1 MKEFLTIREIEFDS
15 IDIQSHPTGMQQL
28 VDLGAKTVPVVA
40 KGNDWVFAQSLGDV
54 ADLLE
59 IEFDAKPK
67 LSPDELIDRM
77 EIVMATA
84 SRLVRQFPNSLLDKN
99 VRDRDRTYRTL
110 FSHIF
115 RIPEV
120 FLDVTIVANE
130 VVSYDGLKHPNPKQY
145 ATMDEIADYGE
156 SVRKRVENWRKD
168 AKNLDF
174 NKMVE
179 VYWGKIPLH
188 QVLERMTWHPAQH
201 TRQLALL
208 LQDDFNI
215 RPDRPLG
222 EKELNGLPVPER
234 AWDD

>member
-28 VDLGAKTVPVVA
+28 AELGAKTVPVVA
-40 KGNDWVFAQSLGDV
+40 KGSDWVFAQSLGDV

-59 IEFDAKPK
+59 IEFDAKPA
-67 LSPDELIDRM
+67 LSPDELIARM

-84 SRLVRQFPNSLLDKN
+84 SRLVRQFPDSLLDEN

-120 FLDVTIVANE
+120 FLDITIIANE
-130 VVSYDGLKHPNPKQY
+130 VVSYDGLKHPNPSQY
-145 ATMDEIADYGE
+145 ATMDEIAEYGE
-156 SVRKRVENWRKD
+156 SVRKRLTVWRGE

-174 NKMVE
+174 EKLVE
-179 VYWGKIPLH
+179 GYWGKFPLH
-188 QVLERMTWHPAQH
+188 QVLERMTWHPAQ
-201 TRQLALL
+201 
-208 LQDDFNI
+208 
-215 RPDRPLG
+215 
-222 EKELNGLPVPER
+222 VPR
-234 AWDD
+234 

>member
-1 MKEFLTIREIEFDS
+1 MKEFLTVREIDFVS

-28 VDLGAKTVPVVA
+28 AELGAKTVPVVA
-40 KGNDWVFAQSLGDV
+40 KGSNWVFAQSLSDV
-54 ADLLE
+54 ADLLKL
-59 IEFDAKPK
+59 EFDAHPK
-67 LSPDELIDRM
+67 LSPDELIARM

-84 SRLVRQFPNSLLDKN
+84 ARLVRQFPDSLLDEN

-120 FLDVTIVANE
+120 FLDVTILAND
-130 VVSYDGLKHPNPKQY
+130 VVTYDGLKHPNPMQY
-145 ATMDEIADYGE
+145 TSMDEIANYGE
-156 SVRKRVENWRKD
+156 SVLKRIAAWRVRAKD
-168 AKNLDF
+168 LDF
-174 NKMVE
+174 EKLTE
-179 VYWGKIPLH
+179 VYWATIPLH

-208 LQDDFNI
+208 LEDDFNI
-215 RPDRPLG
+215 KPDGPLG
-222 EKELNGLPVPER
+222 VKELKGLPVPEK